1 MTATYEIKITVTV
14 DNEGTHMG
22 IHSDFDEIR
31 TIEAL
36 KKMIDLLNEHQVPNV
51 MPS

>member
-1 MTATYEIKITVTV
+1 MTETYEIKITVTV
-14 DNEGTHMG
+14 DKKGTHMG
-22 IHSDFDEIR
+22 IHSDFDKIQ

-36 KKMIDLLNEHQVPNV
+36 KKMIDLLNEHQAPNV

>member
-1 MTATYEIKITVTV
+1 MTTTYEIKITVTV

-22 IHSDFDEIR
+22 IHSDFGKMQ

-36 KKMIDLLNEHQVPNV
+36 EKMIDLLNEHQVPNV